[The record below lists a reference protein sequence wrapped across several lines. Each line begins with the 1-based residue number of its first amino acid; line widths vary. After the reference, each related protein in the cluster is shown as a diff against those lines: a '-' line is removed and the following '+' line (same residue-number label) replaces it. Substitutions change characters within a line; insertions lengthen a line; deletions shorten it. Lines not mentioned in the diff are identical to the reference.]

1 MAKTTTARK
10 PRASRKS
17 TSADRADGAARTNR
31 LRKAVLAEINGNL
44 DHADPKPAKAPK
56 EPKAPKA
63 LKPKRVSALGA
74 AATVLASAGRPM
86 GAKDMIDAMATQG
99 LWTSPGGKTPAS
111 TLYAAITREIA
122 TKGAEARFRKTDR
135 GLFEATAAA
144 A

>member
-1 MAKTTTARK
+1 MAKTTTARR

-17 TSADRADGAARTNR
+17 TSADGAARTNR
-31 LRKAVLAEINGNL
+31 LRKAVLAEIKGNL
-44 DHADPKPAKAPK
+44 DHAEPKPAKAPK
-56 EPKAPKA
+56 APKAP
-63 LKPKRVSALGA
+63 KPKRVSALGA
-74 AATVLASAGRPM
+74 AAAVLAGAGRPM

-122 TKGAEARFRKTDR
+122 TKGAESRFRKTDR

-144 A
+144 E